1 MGEVRDLVIVG
12 AGPAGLTA
20 AIYACRADLQT
31 LVVEKTAPGG
41 QLLET
46 PVIENFP
53 GFPEPI
59 SGMELMERVER
70 QARRL
75 GAEVVLAEATRLSR
89 ADGHWVVPTKSG
101 EFRGRAVLIAT
112 GAHPRELPAKG
123 AREFVGR
130 GLSYC
135 ATCDGFFF
143 RDKEVLMVGAGDAA
157 LVEALFLADICK
169 RVYIAVRHPVSEPK
183 AIRATPVLQ
192 ARAKAHPRV
201 EFLWNVVVDEV
212 KGAGRVEGVVLRDLS
227 TGDRRD
233 FPVGG
238 VFVKIGYNP
247 ATDWVRGVVEL
258 TEAGYI
264 RTDPWMRT
272 AVPGVLAAG
281 DVRAPEGRVAQA
293 VVAAA
298 EGALA
303 ALSAERFVRFGEGW
317 HEHQ

>member
-1 MGEVRDLVIVG
+1 MWDLIVVG

-20 AIYACRADLQT
+20 AIYARRADLKT
-31 LVVEKTAPGG
+31 LVLEKTAPGG

-46 PVIENFP
+46 PLIENFP

-59 SGMELMERVER
+59 SGIELMGRMES

-75 GAEVVLAEATRLSR
+75 GAEIVLAEATAL
-89 ADGHWVVPTKSG
+89 AKAEDGWVVRTKNG
-101 EFRGRAVLIAT
+101 EFLGRAVVVAT

-123 AREFVGR
+123 AKEFVGR

-157 LVEALFLADICK
+157 LIEALFLADLCK
-169 RVYIAVRHPVSEPK
+169 KVYIAVRHPAHDPK
-183 AIRATPVLQ
+183 AIRAAAMLKE
-192 ARAKAHPRV
+192 RAMAHPRI

-212 KGAGRVEGVVLRDLS
+212 LGDGRVRGVVLRDLA
-227 TGDRRD
+227 TGETRE
-233 FPVGG
+233 FPVDG
-238 VFVKIGYNP
+238 VFVKIGYEP
-247 ATDWVRGVVEL
+247 ATGWVRGVVEL

-272 AVPGVLAAG
+272 AVPGVFAAG
-281 DVRAPEGRVAQA
+281 DVREPAGRAAQA
-293 VVAAA
+293 VIAAA

-303 ALSAERFVRFGEGW
+303 ALAAERFLKLGEGW
-317 HEHQ
+317 HEHK

>member
-1 MGEVRDLVIVG
+1 MGKSWDFVIVG

-20 AIYACRADLQT
+20 AIYARRAALET
-31 LVVEKTAPGG
+31 LVLEKNAPGG

-46 PVIENFP
+46 PMIENFP
-53 GFPEPI
+53 GFPEPL
-59 SGMELMERVER
+59 SGMELMERMEK

-75 GAEVVLAEATRLSR
+75 GAEIVLAEATGLSR
-89 ADGHWVVPTKSG
+89 GEEGWVVHTKSG
-101 EFRGRAVLIAT
+101 DFLGRAVLIAT

-123 AREFVGR
+123 AKEFVGR

-157 LVEALFLADICK
+157 LIEALFLADICK
-169 RVYIAVRHPVSEPK
+169 KVYIAVRHPATDPK
-183 AIRATPVLQ
+183 AIRAAAILRE
-192 ARAKAHPRV
+192 RAQSHPRI

-212 KGAGRVEGVVLRDLS
+212 VGEGRVEGVVLRDLA
-227 TGDRRD
+227 TGERRP
-233 FPVGG
+233 FPVDG
-238 VFVKIGYNP
+238 VFVKIGYEP
-247 ATDWVRGVVEL
+247 ATAWVRGVVEL

-264 RTDPWMRT
+264 RTDSWMRT
-272 AVPGVLAAG
+272 AVPGIFAAG
-281 DVRAPEGRVAQA
+281 DVREPVGRTAQA

-303 ALSAERFVRFGEGW
+303 ALAAERFLKLGEGW
-317 HEHQ
+317 HEHE

>member
-1 MGEVRDLVIVG
+1 MVWDLVVVG

-20 AIYACRADLQT
+20 AIYARRAALKT
-31 LVVEKTAPGG
+31 LVLEKSAPGG

-46 PVIENFP
+46 PMIENFP
-53 GFPEPI
+53 GFPDPL
-59 SGMELMERVER
+59 SGMELMERVEK

-75 GAEVVLAEATRLSR
+75 GAEIVLAEATGLVQGENHR
-89 ADGHWVVPTKSG
+89 VVRTKAG
-101 EFRGRAVLIAT
+101 EFPGRAVVVAT

-143 RDKEVLMVGAGDAA
+143 RDKNVLMVGAGDAA
-157 LVEALFLADICK
+157 LTEALFLADLCK
-169 RVYIAVRHPVSEPK
+169 KVYIAVRHPIDDPK
-183 AIRATPVLQ
+183 AVRAAAVLKE
-192 ARAKAHPRV
+192 RAMAHPRI

-212 KGAGRVEGVVLRDLS
+212 MGEGRVQGVVLRDLG
-227 TGDRRD
+227 TGERRE
-233 FPVGG
+233 FPVDG
-238 VFVKIGYNP
+238 VFVKIGYEP
-247 ATDWVRGVVEL
+247 ATAWLRGVVEL

-272 AVPGVLAAG
+272 AAPGVFAAG
-281 DVRAPEGRVAQA
+281 DVREPVGRVAQA

-303 ALSAERFVRFGEGW
+303 ALAAERFLRLGEGW
-317 HEHQ
+317 HEHK

>member
-1 MGEVRDLVIVG
+1 MGGDWDLVVVG

-20 AIYACRADLQT
+20 AIYSCRAGLRT
-31 LVVEKTAPGG
+31 LVLEKAAPGG

-53 GFPEPI
+53 GFPDPLPGI
-59 SGMELMERVER
+59 ELMERMER

-75 GAEVVLAEATRLSR
+75 GAELVLAEATGLAKEGGSWLVRTR
-89 ADGHWVVPTKSG
+89 AGD
-101 EFRGRAVLIAT
+101 FRGRAVVVAT

-123 AREFVGR
+123 AKEFVGR

-143 RDKEVLMVGAGDAA
+143 RDKKVLMVGAGDAA
-157 LVEALFLADICK
+157 LTEALFLADLCQK
-169 RVYIAVRHPVSEPK
+169 VYIVVRHPKDDPK
-183 AIRATPVLQ
+183 AIRATATLKE
-192 ARAKAHPRV
+192 RAMAHPRI
-201 EFLWNVVVDEV
+201 EFLWNSVVDEV
-212 KGAGRVEGVVLRDLS
+212 FGDGKVEGVVLRDLQ
-227 TGDRRD
+227 TGERRD
-233 FPVGG
+233 FPVDG
-238 VFVKIGYNP
+238 VFVKIGYEP
-247 ATDWVRGVVEL
+247 ATAWVRGVVEL

-272 AVPGVLAAG
+272 AVPGVFAAG
-281 DVRAPEGRVAQA
+281 DVREPAWRVAQA

-303 ALSAERFVRFGEGW
+303 ALAAERFLKFGEGW
-317 HEHQ
+317 HEHE

>member
-1 MGEVRDLVIVG
+1 MKEEWDLVIAG

-20 AIYACRADLQT
+20 AIYACRADLRT

-46 PVIENFP
+46 PMVENFP

-59 SGMELMERVER
+59 SGMELMERMEK

-75 GAEVVLAEATRLSR
+75 GAEVVLAEAVGLSR
-89 ADGHWVVPTKSG
+89 ANGHWVVHTKSG
-101 EFRGRAVLIAT
+101 GFQGRAVLIAT

-143 RDKEVLMVGAGDAA
+143 RDKAVLVVGAGDAA

-169 RVYIAVRHPVSEPK
+169 RVYIAVRHPASDPK
-183 AIRATPVLQ
+183 AIRAGPVLQ
-192 ARAKAHPRV
+192 ARANAHPRV

-233 FPVGG
+233 FPVDG
-238 VFVKIGYNP
+238 VFVKIGYDP

-281 DVRAPEGRVAQA
+281 DVRAPEGHAAQA

-317 HEHQ
+317 HEHR